1 MNNLL
6 KVAVMLTAYDAMS
19 REVQAAV
26 GKSKKELDG
35 LQDYSKKMFAQG
47 LGLAGAGAT
56 GFAFLGKATKDFA
69 DLQEGALD
77 LRSTMTADG
86 GIFNEKQFEKINSL
100 AVQLGNQLPGT
111 TSDFHAMFTAMI
123 NGGLN
128 AENILSGVG
137 ESAAFL
143 AIQLRMPYD
152 EAGKFAAKMK
162 EATGVADSEMMQFL
176 DTIARTKQ
184 VGVDAQEMQYAF
196 ARSTGALK
204 LMGIQG
210 LEASKAMATVD
221 AMLIK
226 SGQSGETIGTGMTS
240 IFKAMLDPSKMNAL
254 NAASKEF
261 GFTMEFMDKKTGK
274 FLGLENMMAQFD
286 KMKNLTA
293 EQKNLISSS
302 FLGNG
307 ADSNFMNIL
316 ADKGSA
322 GFNAMSAAMAGQATL
337 TDKIKI
343 KTSGLNS
350 QYEAFQGTVTN
361 IFASMGKV
369 MEPVLTKGVNLMN
382 KLASWLQVFIDKHP
396 KFAQFVL
403 TFIALGSAVLVI
415 AGVVRMVQGLI
426 AVMKILNIVLAMNP
440 FILFVTLAVV
450 AVALLITYW
459 TPITKFFSNLW
470 IGIKK
475 WFWIGVNFIKEFMLS
490 VFVPGYLIFK
500 HWDIIGP
507 YFNKLWN
514 GVKGIFTRAGDWISS
529 IIGPKMFNA
538 GVNIIKSIAKGIW
551 SMATFPVDV
560 LKKVVSNMRDLLPF
574 SPAKTGPFKDLHKI
588 KIVET
593 IAGSIKSLPLV
604 RAMSNVAG
612 AAANALGGKAPSL
625 SGAGGGVTIHYNPVI
640 HIGAG
645 ANKDE
650 FMQLLKEHSAEIMRM
665 FDRESKKN
673 NRTKF

>member
-1 MNNLL
+1 
-6 KVAVMLTAYDAMS
+6 MLTAYDAMS
-19 REVQAAV
+19 REVQSAV
-26 GKSKKELDG
+26 GKSKKELKD
-35 LQDYSKKMFAQG
+35 LQDYSQKMFAQG
-47 LGLAGAGAT
+47 LGLAGAGAA
-56 GFAFLGKATKDFA
+56 GFTFLGKATKDFA

-77 LRSTMTADG
+77 LRSTMTGDG
-86 GIFNEKQFEKINSL
+86 GIFNEKQFEKINAL
-100 AVQLGNQLPGT
+100 ATQLGNKLPGT

-143 AIQLRMPYD
+143 AIQLKMPYD

-162 EATGVADSEMMQFL
+162 EATGVADSEMMAFL

-240 IFKAMLDPSKMNAL
+240 MFKAMLNPDAMNKL

-302 FLGNG
+302 FLGAG

-322 GFNAMSAAMAGQATL
+322 GFNSMSAAMAGQATL
-337 TDKIKI
+337 ADKIGI
-343 KTSGLNS
+343 KTAGLNS

-361 IFASMGKV
+361 IFASMGKT
-369 MEPVLTKGVNLMN
+369 MEPTLTRLIKLMN
-382 KLASWLQVFIDKHP
+382 WLAVGIQNFVSMHP
-396 KFAQFVL
+396 RITQLALTMTAFVSA
-403 TFIALGSAVLVI
+403 ALMI
-415 AGVVRMVQGLI
+415 AGVVRIVQGII
-426 AVMKILNIVLAMNP
+426 AVMKVLNIVMAMNP
-440 FILFVTLAVV
+440 FILIAAAAILAIS
-450 AVALLITYW
+450 LIIVYW
-459 TPITKFFSNLW
+459 EPIKAF
-470 IGIKK
+470 
-475 WFWIGVNFIKEFMLS
+475 FIKLWGNLKASFNAFVSDMTK
-490 VFVPGYLIFK
+490 VFKFLFAPQILIYK
-500 HWDIIGP
+500 NWDKIIS
-507 YFNKLWN
+507 YFIKLWA
-514 GVKGIFTRAGDWISS
+514 GVKNIFSSVGDWISS
-529 IIGPKMFNA
+529 IVGPKMFNA

-551 SMATFPVDV
+551 SVATFPVDV

-588 KIVET
+588 KIIET
-593 IAGSIKSLPLV
+593 IASSIKGAPLV
-604 RAMSNVAG
+604 KAMSNVAG
-612 AAANALGGKAPSL
+612 SAINAMTGKAPSL
-625 SGAGGGVTIHYNPVI
+625 SSASGGGYHINYAPVI

-645 ANKDE
+645 ANKED
-650 FMQLLKEHSAEIMRM
+650 FMNMLKEHSADIVRM
-665 FDRESKKN
+665 MDRAKAKT
-673 NRTKF
+673 NRTNF